1 MNSPLAQP
9 HALLDLDGTL
19 IDPKA
24 GIIGSIRYALDRL
37 GAPVPPPEE
46 LTWCIGPP
54 LRQSL
59 PKLLGS
65 TNRVEEAITLYRENY
80 RNGAM
85 YEAAVYTGVAQMLGE
100 LQEAGMRLVI
110 VTSKPKAFAEPI
122 ARHFGFL
129 GRVDAVYGPGLDGTH
144 DDKAEL
150 LAAVIE
156 CEGIGGAHAV
166 MIGDRKFDCLAARA
180 NGLPSIGA
188 LWGYGSAEELTEAGA
203 AELCA
208 APLDVAPVLRRLI
221 EA

>member
-1 MNSPLAQP
+1 MMYARTRP

-24 GIIGSIRYALDRL
+24 GIIGSIRYALAML
-37 GAPVPPPEE
+37 GAAVPEVEE

-54 LRQSL
+54 LRHSF
-59 PKLLGS
+59 PKLLG
-65 TNRVEEAITLYRENY
+65 TEARVEEAVALYRENY

-85 YEAAVYTGVAQMLGE
+85 FEAAVYDGVARMLDD
-100 LQEAGMRLVI
+100 LHLSGMRLVI
-110 VTSKPKAFAEPI
+110 VTSKPKAFAAPI

-129 GRVDAVYGPGLDGTH
+129 SRVDAVHGPGLDGTH

-156 CEGIGGAHAV
+156 REDIRGQPAV

-180 NGLPSIGA
+180 NGLPSLGA
-188 LWGYGSAEELTEAGA
+188 LWGYGSAEELREAGA

-208 APLDVAPVLRRLI
+208 APAEVASRIRRLL
-221 EA
+221 A